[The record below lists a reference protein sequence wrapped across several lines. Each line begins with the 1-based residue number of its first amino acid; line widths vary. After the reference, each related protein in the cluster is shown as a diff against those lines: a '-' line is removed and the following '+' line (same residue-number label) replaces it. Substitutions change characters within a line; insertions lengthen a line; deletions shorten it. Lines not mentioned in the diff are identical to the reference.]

1 MAVGELRLVS
11 AAELRQLVPMADA
24 IDLVRAAFVHLSRG
38 EAQVP
43 LRVPLPGEEGG
54 VTLFM
59 PAAVPAL
66 RALGVKV
73 VSVYPANPARG
84 LPTITALVLV
94 QDPATGAP
102 LGLVEGA
109 ALTALRTGA
118 AGGLAAQLLSR
129 PDAHIVALFGAGVQ
143 GRTQLE
149 AVFAVREITQVRVV
163 ARDPQRSEAFVRWVR
178 AQPWAAGATV
188 LSAASPELAVRG
200 ADIVITATTSP
211 TPVVPTAEV
220 APGTHLTLIG
230 AFTPQTREVDA
241 DLVAR
246 ATVVVDSRAGC
257 LAEAGDLLLAIA
269 EGRFSAEQIH
279 AEIGEVA
286 AGLRPGRRHPEE
298 VTLFKSVGTAALD
311 VTVGAAALQRAA
323 ARGAGQV
330 VRLVDGG

>member
-1 MAVGELRLVS
+1 MAVRELRLVS
-11 AAELRQLVPMADA
+11 AAELRRLVPMADA

-38 EAQVP
+38 EARVP
-43 LRVPLPGEEGG
+43 LRVPVPGEEGG
-54 VTLFM
+54 VTLCM
-59 PAAVPAL
+59 PAAVPPL

-73 VSVYPANPARG
+73 VSVYPANPVRG
-84 LPTITALVLV
+84 LPTITAVVLI

-149 AVFAVREITQVRVV
+149 AVFTVRDITQVRVV
-163 ARDPQRSEAFVRWVR
+163 GREPQRVEEFVRWAR
-178 AQPWAAGATV
+178 SQSWAGGATI
-188 LSAASPELAVRG
+188 LPASPELAVRG

-211 TPVVPTAEV
+211 TPVVPSAEV

-246 ATVVVDSRAGC
+246 ATVVVDSRPGC

-286 AGLRPGRRHPEE
+286 AGLRPGRRRPEE

-323 ARGAGQV
+323 ARGTGQV
-330 VRLVDGG
+330 VRLADAG